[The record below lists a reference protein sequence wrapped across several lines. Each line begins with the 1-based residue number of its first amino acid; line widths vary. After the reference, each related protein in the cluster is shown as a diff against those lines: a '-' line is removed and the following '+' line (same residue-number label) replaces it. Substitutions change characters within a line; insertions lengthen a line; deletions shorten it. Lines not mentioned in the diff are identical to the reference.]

1 MKGYAKIALLM
12 GEHPE
17 VAILRRYSSLSALN
31 LLYLQ
36 AELRDLEL
44 DLQKYAKLDDAS
56 NHPDRKAY
64 SLDWLALKESAED
77 DAEEGNDGHQWET
90 MLAIREK
97 LEEYGM
103 QKSKSKLN

>member
-1 MKGYAKIALLM
+1 MKGYAKIAQLM

-17 VAILRRYSSLSALN
+17 VAILRRFSTLSAQN

-44 DLQKYAKLDDAS
+44 ELSKYAKLDDAS
-56 NHPDRKAY
+56 EHPDRKAY
-64 SLDWLALKESAED
+64 SLDWLALKESGEED
-77 DAEEGNDGHQWET
+77 VEEGNDGHQWET
-90 MLAIREK
+90 MLAIRSK

-103 QKSKSKLN
+103 